1 MPSCLRYLPLLMAL
15 AITGHACAQPL
26 NGSYTVGPTGS
37 YTTLAAAIGALQANG
52 VSGPVFMNIQSGT
65 YTGSWTINAIAGT
78 SATNRVTFRSQT
90 LVQSDVILANPALSG
105 TITFNGCA
113 FVTLESVTVTSGGN
127 VIQLSANPRDIIVR
141 NCALTSTYAYG
152 VGVSANSTRP
162 DRLLIEGCTINAP
175 YTGVSLISSTFQ
187 PIADPVVRNNTITGV
202 NQAGI
207 LTRFV
212 TGVTVEGNTVT
223 SSGASTA
230 TYVNGIDVRDANGVI
245 VIRRNTVNWGIGTH
259 AIYLDN
265 CLWPVGSPP
274 VVENNMFLRTGGN
287 AAGATVSLLG
297 TDGVHFRHNSVR
309 STVVGHAV
317 QVQFCDNVVLQGNIM
332 ETTAE
337 EVLMTQTASF
347 STIDRN
353 VYYCTQPNVI
363 RWSVFTYYNWATW
376 QGLGWDANSVFAD
389 PLFMSA
395 TDLHIQSGSPAQELM
410 PMPELVPADR
420 DGDLRG
426 TTTTLRP
433 DAGADERTD
442 PCGLGLFGTY
452 PVGPSANAIFPS
464 MASAVSALVS
474 CGVSGPVVMAIE
486 SGTYTANVSVP
497 AIPGTSAVNTVVF
510 RSAALDSTAV
520 VLNTGSG
527 PKVEL
532 DGCAHV
538 SFTHITATGIFYG
551 VRMVNGATDCGFSN
565 CRLVT
570 THATSGI
577 GVSNNNTV
585 ITRPFV
591 HRNVIVA
598 SAQGILFNA
607 PAGSY
612 VEGVDIRANQV
623 TVSASSNGGID
634 VFRSN
639 GVHVEG
645 NSVISTG
652 TATAAYTDAIGLSDG
667 IGAVK
672 VLANDITWSLGSSC
686 VRLEP
691 FSTLPLDPPVIANNM
706 LRKTAGALQSSCVS
720 LVGANGTILRHNSMR
735 ASGAFRCVNLTG
747 SADLVIEGN
756 AMQADAA
763 PCISAQTSGYAS
775 IDRNIYYNTTGTPF
789 HTPPSTNTAMS
800 AWQAVGRDVNGLN
813 MDPLYVSAT
822 DLHLQPTSPAIALGS
837 LPSPLVTDFDGEGR
851 AQPAGDRPDA
861 GADERP
867 EGCTTFSGIY
877 TIGTAPGSDF
887 GSFKHAILAMAN
899 CGINGPVTFLVQ
911 SGTYAEQFTLP
922 PIPGNS
928 AANTITFRSAAL
940 DSAAVLVQWPSS
952 AAATSDWVVRMDGAD
967 HVTFD
972 RITLERTGTANYG
985 TVLTFNSTAGSAGS
999 QHTRVQNCRL
1009 MSGTGMFAVLI
1020 NSMANGDED
1029 SVVVRRSRLQGGAT
1043 GILWAATTDNDR
1055 LRLDENILLGQT
1067 MRAVQVSVRDRAFL
1081 VRRNTIAIT
1090 GPTGVGITIGA
1101 SNAGFEVSGNR
1112 VLSAYHALYF
1122 TGDVGTGLGGQ
1133 RLVINNMLTAA
1144 QYGALVAG
1152 GTGLF
1157 DLRMDNNSMHGG
1169 VNAVLFSTGTI
1180 QLTSFRNNVLSG
1192 PGIVLN
1198 RSLGT
1203 TMAAASHNLLYRSTV
1218 GPIATWNGNQNTLAA
1233 LQAASGLFANSVVAD
1248 PLYIDLA
1255 NGDLHAYAMELDGAG
1270 TPLATVLRDHDG
1282 QLRHVTTPDIGADEF
1297 QPQLWADAL
1306 NTCAAADPITS
1317 NGSGTDRWIYKDRKV
1332 LACFNDNGQ
1341 NLGIVQL
1348 RVFLNN
1354 GPVRTSD
1361 LGQHYLDRNWQLV
1374 TQNAISSSATIRLF
1388 FSGAEFAPYAAA
1400 DPLVTGLTD
1409 AGTAH
1414 YVGVNEN
1421 CLETDN
1427 PAGQQWTGMF
1437 PVSNGTE
1444 PRINAT
1450 GGTLYVT
1457 PVITNDGELYVT
1469 GLGQVLP
1476 VELLTFT
1483 GERVNE
1489 RDVLLKWATA
1499 TEHNNAGFEVWR
1511 MNEGDADFAEVA
1523 WVDGAGDAQQRTDY
1537 AFTDANAAERT
1548 SYYKL
1553 KQVDSDGRSTWSPVV
1568 AVGGG
1573 GRGPELVAFPNPAT
1587 EWLMLEGLP
1596 EDEWRIDLLDAS
1608 GRSVRTWI
1616 GVAQIAGLVDL
1627 PRGMYNLVASSEHDR
1642 RSLRISLH

>member
-1 MPSCLRYLPLLMAL
+1 MAL
-15 AITGHACAQPL
+15 AITGHACTQPL
-26 NGSYTVGPTGS
+26 NGYYTVGPTGS

-113 FVTLESVTVTSGGN
+113 FVTLEAVTVTSAGN
-127 VIQLSANPRDIIVR
+127 VIQLSANPPDIIMR
-141 NCALTSTYAYG
+141 NCAITSTYAYG
-152 VGVSANSTRP
+152 VGVSASSTRP

-259 AIYLDN
+259 ALYLDN
-265 CLWPVGSPP
+265 CLWPAGSPP
-274 VVENNMFLRTGGN
+274 VVENNMFLLTGGN

-297 TDGVHFRHNSVR
+297 TDRVHFRHNSVR
-309 STVVGHAV
+309 STVVRHAV

-376 QGLGWDANSVFAD
+376 QGLGWDSNSVFAD

-395 TDLHIQSGSPAQELM
+395 TDLHIQSGSPAQELL
-410 PMPELVPADR
+410 PMPELVPTDR

-452 PVGPSANAIFPS
+452 PVGPSANAIFPT

-532 DGCAHV
+532 NGCSHV
-538 SFTHITATGIFYG
+538 SFTHITATATVYA
-551 VRMVNGATDCGFSN
+551 VRIVNGAADCGFSN

-570 THATSGI
+570 THATSGL

-598 SAQGILFNA
+598 SSQGILFNV

-612 VEGVDIRANQV
+612 VEGVDVRANQV
-623 TVSASSNGGID
+623 TVSASSSGAID
-634 VFRSN
+634 VIRSN

-652 TATAAYTDAIGLSDG
+652 TATATYTDAIGLSDG

-706 LRKTAGALQSSCVS
+706 LRKTAGAVQSACIT
-720 LVGANGTILRHNSMR
+720 LTGANGTILRHNSMR
-735 ASGAFRCVNLTG
+735 ASAAFRCLSSSACSNLI
-747 SADLVIEGN
+747 LEGN

-763 PCISAQTSGYAS
+763 PCMSLQTTTYAS
-775 IDRNIYYNTTGTPF
+775 IDRNIYFNSTGTPF
-789 HTPPSTNTAMS
+789 FVPPATNISMA
-800 AWQAVGRDVNGLN
+800 AWQALGRDANGLN
-813 MDPLYVSAT
+813 MDPLFVSAT
-822 DLHLQPTSPAIALGS
+822 DLHLQPTSPAIALGP

-867 EGCTTFSGIY
+867 EGCTTFNGIY

-887 GSFKHAILAMAN
+887 GSFKHAVLAMAN

-972 RITLERTGTANYG
+972 RITLERTGSANYG

-999 QHTRVQNCRL
+999 QYTSLTSCRL
-1009 MSGTGMFAVLI
+1009 LSGTGAFSVLI
-1020 NSMANGDED
+1020 TSPANGDED
-1029 SVVVRRSRLQGGAT
+1029 SVVVQRCRLQGGWK
-1043 GILWAATTDNDR
+1043 GLVWSATTDNDR
-1055 LRLDENILLGQT
+1055 LRVEENVFTGQSFAALQLD
-1067 MRAVQVSVRDRAFL
+1067 VRDRAFL
-1081 VRRNTIAIT
+1081 VRRNTINMT
-1090 GPTGVGITIGA
+1090 GPTGVGIQVGA
-1101 SNAGFEVSGNR
+1101 SNAGFEIGANR
-1112 VLSAYHALYF
+1112 VRSTAYHGLVF
-1122 TGDVGTGLGGQ
+1122 SGDITASLGGQ
-1133 RLVINNMLTAA
+1133 RLVVNNMITGG
-1144 QYGALVAG
+1144 QYGVLVSG
-1152 GTGLF
+1152 GTGLS
-1157 DLRMDNNSMHGG
+1157 DMRMDNNSVFGTVTG
-1169 VNAVLFSTGTI
+1169 VYFGAGTI
-1180 QLTSFRNNVLSG
+1180 QLASFRNNALSSQG
-1192 PGIVLN
+1192 L
-1198 RSLGT
+1198 
-1203 TMAAASHNLLYRSTV
+1203 ALYRGATTTLALADHVLLHRSTA
-1218 GPIATWNGNQNTLAA
+1218 GPIAYWGANQNTLAA
-1233 LQAASGLFANSVVAD
+1233 LQAASGLFSSSVVAD
-1248 PLYIDLA
+1248 PLFFDLA

-1270 TPLATVLRDHDG
+1270 TPLASVLRDHDG
-1282 QLRHVTTPDIGADEF
+1282 QLRHATTPDIGADEF

-1306 NTCAAADPITS
+1306 STCAAADPITS
-1317 NGSGTDRWIYKDRKV
+1317 TGSGTDRWIYKDRKV
-1332 LACFNDNGQ
+1332 LARFNDNGQ
-1341 NLGIVQL
+1341 NLGTVQL
-1348 RVFLNN
+1348 NVFLNN

-1361 LGQHYLDRNWQLV
+1361 LGQHYLDRNWHLV

-1489 RDVLLKWATA
+1489 RDVLLMWATA
-1499 TEHNNAGFEVWR
+1499 NEHNNAGFEVWR
-1511 MNEGDADFAEVA
+1511 MNEGEADFAEVG
-1523 WVDGAGDAQQRTDY
+1523 WMDGAGDAQQRTDY

-1616 GVAQIAGLVDL
+1616 GVAQIAGLDDL
-1627 PRGMYNLVASSEHDR
+1627 PRGMYNLVVSSEHDR